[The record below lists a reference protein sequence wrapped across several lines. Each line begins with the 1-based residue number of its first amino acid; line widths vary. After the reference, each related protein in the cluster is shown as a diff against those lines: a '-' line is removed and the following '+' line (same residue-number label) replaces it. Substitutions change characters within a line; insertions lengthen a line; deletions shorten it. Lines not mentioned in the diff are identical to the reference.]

1 MTEQDNFGRLTQ
13 AMALLGDTLA
23 PFVERELKRAGQGWW
38 TNSVLPNVSPLTR
51 QKLPSLPK
59 KGLNGQ
65 LGVLDVAD
73 LLSLVTK
80 NFSVAFRNRLP
91 DSARSYAEE
100 LRSART
106 TWAHKPSSG
115 DIEAAVA
122 DRAIDTAALLLDS
135 IEPSAAAAVRH
146 LKAQGAADRITNE
159 VATLL
164 GVDTRTVQRRAAAAG
179 VGRRVGTTLV
189 FTPAEVDRL
198 AEARPRGRPAGSI
211 RRALGLDA
219 EAVQP

>member
-59 KGLNGQ
+59 KGVNGQ

-73 LLSLVTK
+73 LLSLITK

-100 LRSART
+100 LR
-106 TWAHKPSSG
+106 P
-115 DIEAAVA
+115 
-122 DRAIDTAALLLDS
+122 
-135 IEPSAAAAVRH
+135 
-146 LKAQGAADRITNE
+146 AADYFDE
-159 VATLL
+159 VPTSKPDKEM
-164 GVDTRTVQRRAAAAG
+164 VDLAIQLIGKKSAPFKPDQYKDHYQVALKELVQNKLKGNKVIAH
-179 VGRRVGTTLV
+179 
-189 FTPAEVDRL
+189 E
-198 AEARPRGRPAGSI
+198 EQRPAGTNVVDLME
-211 RRALGLDA
+211 ALKRSSSQPGDKGSA
-219 EAVQP
+219 APAKEGKEAAKPKSPKGKKSA